1 MVNGC
6 DLCRAFSAWPL
17 ECAVSREESR
27 SPGKLEETEGI
38 TTEKWNLIITFLKMS
53 IFWKPSKIVLGQEN
67 FRDLLKASNTSTPS
81 ISPTHTKVKPKG
93 ATYYLNKQI
102 LITNTFN

>member
-1 MVNGC
+1 MQS
-6 DLCRAFSAWPL
+6 FSAWPL
-17 ECAVSREESR
+17 ECAVSRKESR

-38 TTEKWNLIITFLKMS
+38 TTEQWNLIMTFLKKS

-67 FRDLLKASNTSTPS
+67 FSDLLKASNKSTPS
-81 ISPTHTKVKPKG
+81 ISPTRTKMKPKG

-102 LITNTFN
+102 LITYTFN